1 MTDLLIQPTYSTPLV
16 DFRFSEHRL
25 AIRGE
30 AYPEN
35 ALAFFTPITQ
45 ALSQYLARGDTAPI
59 LVQFQLRYMN
69 SASIKMIFQAVKLL
83 EAANDAGRPVSIEFE
98 NDPDDEMAGDFA
110 EDLADAF
117 PSLNHRLAPAG

>member
-1 MTDLLIQPTYSTPLV
+1 MTDILIPPTYSTPLV

-25 AIRGE
+25 AMRGE

-45 ALSQYLARGDTAPI
+45 GLAAYLARRGDAPI
-59 LVQFQLRYMN
+59 LMSFQLRYMN
-69 SASIKMIFQAVKLL
+69 SASIKMIFQIVKML
-83 EAANDAGRPVSIEFE
+83 EQVSDAGRDVSVEFE

-117 PSLNHRLAPAG
+117 PTLALRLAPAG